1 MSAAERDLW
10 AAGVAYEPFVGR
22 WSRPIARAFLEWL
35 GVPPRAA
42 WLDIG
47 CGTGAVSDAI
57 LRTNDPVRVNAFDP
71 SEGFIAYARQ
81 QVRDPR
87 AAFGVADARSLPLV
101 DATVDAVVSGL
112 MLNFVPQPDVA
123 ITEMLRVV
131 RPGGVVAAYVW
142 DYRDGMQLLRRFWD
156 AAIALDRDA
165 VDLDEGR
172 RFPVCDPS
180 SLRALFDAAGLQDV
194 ETFAIDVPTR
204 FRDFDDYW
212 APFLGRQ
219 GPAPGYVGRLGE
231 RERAALRARLET
243 TLPTNPDGLIDLT
256 ARAWAVRGS
265 RAASRLPLLPES

>member
-22 WSRPIARAFLEWL
+22 WSRPIAGAILERL
-35 GVPPRAA
+35 AVPPRAA

-57 LRTNDPVRVNAFDP
+57 LRTKDPVRVNAFDP

-101 DATVDAVVSGL
+101 DATVEPCVSGL

-156 AAIALDRDA
+156 SRNRTRPRRRRP
-165 VDLDEGR
+165 GR
-172 RFPVCDPS
+172 RAPISGV
-180 SLRALFDAAGLQDV
+180 RALHPDRVL
-194 ETFAIDVPTR
+194 I
-204 FRDFDDYW
+204 
-212 APFLGRQ
+212 L
-219 GPAPGYVGRLGE
+219 
-231 RERAALRARLET
+231 
-243 TLPTNPDGLIDLT
+243 PDGVEDLWNDSY
-256 ARAWAVRGS
+256 ADLVSLA
-265 RAASRLPLLPES
+265 